1 MGFDARTDGICLF
14 TIISKSVLGLAQVPV
29 KWEVDTLS
37 LEVKG

>member
-1 MGFDARTDGICLF
+1 MGFDARTEMEFLF
-14 TIISKSVLGLAQVPV
+14 TTISKSVLGLAQVSV